1 MNANAGMRESSGMS
15 ESIGIGATV
24 GLLRHGDTGFSGF
37 RGRLDDALTAL
48 GERQMR
54 DALDGQGQWSCVISS
69 PLQRCAVFARCWAA
83 EQGVD
88 CVLEPAF
95 RELDF
100 GDWEGRSAA
109 ELMEAGQ
116 GDALAA
122 FWANPRCSVPPGG
135 EGFAAFEQRVL
146 MAWQQLHD
154 RHAGKRVLLVSHGG
168 VLRLLLCHWH
178 GLPESELLQLA
189 VPHAAFH
196 RLQGERSVIA

>member
-1 MNANAGMRESSGMS
+1 MNASVGMS
-15 ESIGIGATV
+15 ESVGIGATV

-37 RGRLDDALTAL
+37 RGRLDDALTPL

-54 DALDGQGQWSCVISS
+54 EALDGQGQWSCVISS
-69 PLQRCAVFARCWAA
+69 PLQRCAVFARRWAA

-100 GDWEGRSAA
+100 GDWEGCTAA
-109 ELMEAGQ
+109 ELMDEGQ

-122 FWANPRCSVPPGG
+122 FWANPRNSTPPGG
-135 EGFAAFEQRVL
+135 EPFAAFEQRVL
-146 MAWQQLHD
+146 TAWWQLHE
-154 RHAGKRVLLVSHGG
+154 RYAGKRVLLISHGG
-168 VLRLLLCHWH
+168 VLRLLLCHWQ
-178 GLPESELLQLA
+178 GLPESQLLQWV

-196 RLQGERSVIA
+196 RLQGKRSAAA